1 MWNYKVS
8 KINNDKLGKITW
20 LNNFCL
26 TEKAACLKTAC
37 YVASWAVGKLHK
49 PFSSFCIRCEVKLI

>member
-26 TEKAACLKTAC
+26 TEKAACLKTVMSRAGLLENF
-37 YVASWAVGKLHK
+37 ASRFQVSA
-49 PFSSFCIRCEVKLI
+49 FAVKLS